1 MKSRERKRETE
12 TETER
17 ETDYTLKAPRE
28 RGAYLHSNR
37 IRITVYFSSVT
48 TQARKL
54 IEIFK
59 MLKVK

>member
-12 TETER
+12 R
-17 ETDYTLKAPRE
+17 ETNYTLEAPWE
-28 RGAYLHSNR
+28 RGGYLHSNR
-37 IRITVYFSSVT
+37 IRITAYFSSVT